1 MEREGFT
8 DSEKKAMTLSTET
21 QTAIKILGT

>member
-1 MEREGFT
+1 MERKGFA
-8 DSEKKAMTLSTET
+8 DSEKKAMMLSTET